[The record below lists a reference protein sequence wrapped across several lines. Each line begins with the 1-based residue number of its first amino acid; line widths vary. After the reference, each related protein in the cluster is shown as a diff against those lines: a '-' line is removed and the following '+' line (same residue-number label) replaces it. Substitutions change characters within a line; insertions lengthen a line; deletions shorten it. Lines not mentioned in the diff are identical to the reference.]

1 MTVQQDIQRRMTR
14 EFIAQ
19 DPTTIALIPQ
29 QLEVQLSGSKKL
41 VAQDP
46 REPQDFKLI
55 PMTFDQRPTVTADG
69 VERII
74 SYTLLGAHDC
84 ALEVW
89 DTWSNDE
96 GTFLVVAMAP
106 GHGYEKKG
114 LVEHHLPVR

>member
-1 MTVQQDIQRRMTR
+1 MTMLDIQRRLTR

-19 DPTTIALIPQ
+19 DPLTLELIPQ
-29 QLEVQLSGSKKL
+29 ALEVQLSGSKKL
-41 VAQDP
+41 VAQAP

-74 SYTLLGAHDC
+74 SYTLLGTHDC
-84 ALEVW
+84 AMGVW
-89 DTWSNDE
+89 DTWSDDT
-96 GTFLVVAMAP
+96 GIYLIVAFAP

-114 LVEHHLPVR
+114 LVEHRLPVG